1 VSSGQEPD
9 RVSFR
14 KQVSDGNYGS
24 EVAEVS
30 VDVDIVGQGDEAIAA
45 ALALARRLVHAEL
58 RESPSAAI
66 RRALEYPK
74 PIEEQVW
81 QDAERSAEYEL
92 AAGLRD
98 NARADLEDLPFGD
111 DE

>member
-1 VSSGQEPD
+1 MQVPD
-9 RVSFR
+9 HVSFR

-30 VDVDIVGQGDEAIAA
+30 IDVDIVGQGEEAIAA

-58 RESPSAAI
+58 SESPSSAV

-74 PIEEQVW
+74 SLEER
-81 QDAERSAEYEL
+81 ARESAELEL
-92 AAGLRD
+92 AIGKREAYRD
-98 NARADLEDLPFGD
+98 DDDDAEDLPY
-111 DE
+111 